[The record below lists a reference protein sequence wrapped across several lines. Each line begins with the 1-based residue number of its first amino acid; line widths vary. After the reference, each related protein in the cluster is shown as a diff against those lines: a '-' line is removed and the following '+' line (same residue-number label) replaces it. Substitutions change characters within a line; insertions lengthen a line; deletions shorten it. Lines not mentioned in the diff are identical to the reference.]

1 MQEEGA
7 GAVGSPVIMSSSTY
21 LLDTLEGIWRR
32 RLAVCWVAFC
42 GVNSST
48 NLGGLQFLSIMNITT
63 MNINVQVSL
72 QTYVFVSFA
81 YT

>member
-32 RLAVCWVAFC
+32 RLAVC
-42 GVNSST
+42 
-48 NLGGLQFLSIMNITT
+48 
-63 MNINVQVSL
+63 
-72 QTYVFVSFA
+72 
-81 YT
+81 